1 MKKSR
6 FSDTIPLKWT
16 IETRKVF
23 NHSRRWDFS
32 MSRKSKYTL
41 DQKKWAVEQYLNGNL
56 SAVEIAKKLNMT
68 GKNGDHRVR
77 DWALQYQSNRNMF
90 LSSDLHNKHY
100 SKKFKENIV
109 QEYLSG
115 KESLL
120 TLANKYG
127 IRSRETVR
135 KWVSKYN
142 SHIENWDYDPHP
154 EVHMAKARRKTTQQE
169 RIEIVQYCLKYNK
182 DYTQTA
188 VKYNC
193 SYQQVYSWTHKY
205 LAKGEI
211 GLTDKR
217 GRHKKSEELTELE
230 LANHRIAE
238 LERQLKEE
246 QTKNEFLKK
255 LDQLERMCLP
265 DSQNTDKPQ

>member
-1 MKKSR
+1 M
-6 FSDTIPLKWT
+6 
-16 IETRKVF
+16 
-23 NHSRRWDFS
+23 
-32 MSRKSKYTL
+32 
-41 DQKKWAVEQYLNGNL
+41 
-56 SAVEIAKKLNMT
+56 
-68 GKNGDHRVR
+68 
-77 DWALQYQSNRNMF
+77 
-90 LSSDLHNKHY
+90 
-100 SKKFKENIV
+100 
-109 QEYLSG
+109 
-115 KESLL
+115 
-120 TLANKYG
+120 ANKYG
-127 IRSRETVR
+127 IRSPETVR